1 MPASGG
7 SDLRRVVV
15 TGLGCVTPYG
25 IGVGPFWAGLSAGR
39 SAIAQIE
46 KMEGAERLNIRVAAL
61 LESFDPLEHFDEKQ
75 LQTVDRVAQFGLLAA
90 REAVAAS
97 GIAVEGMAAERAAVI
112 LGGGIGGLNTLEDGY
127 KRLYRDGT
135 SRTHPMTVPR
145 QMLNSAASNVSM
157 THGFKGPCFAIS
169 SACSSANHAIGEAYW
184 MIRSGRAD
192 VAISGGCEAPVTY
205 GMVRAWESLRVLA
218 PDTCR
223 PFSANRRGL
232 VLGEGAAIVVMETL
246 EGALARGAP
255 ILAEIAG
262 YGTTSDAGDLLR
274 PDPAG
279 AAAAMAAAIADAGLA
294 PADIGYVNAH
304 GTGTVA
310 NEQSETEAL
319 RRVFGQDLAGLAVS
333 STKPIHGHALGAV
346 GAIEMIVA
354 INALRERIAPPTIN
368 FLGVDDK
375 LGIDPVGNVARPFS
389 GDAVMS
395 NSFAFGGINASL
407 VARRYAG

>member
-1 MPASGG
+1 
-7 SDLRRVVV
+7 LRRVVV
-15 TGLGCVTPYG
+15 TGTGAFTACGLGADRLWTAARD
-25 IGVGPFWAGLSAGR
+25 GVSAAR
-39 SAIAQIE
+39 TIE
-46 KMEGAERLNIRVAAL
+46 FPENPRQMVKRAAMLAPEDMEAAWKRGNPRMQDRITAAAL
-61 LESFDPLEHFDEKQ
+61 
-75 LQTVDRVAQFGLLAA
+75 AAA
-90 REAVAAS
+90 REAVAQAGLGEAGFGARCGVVVGS
-97 GIAVEGMAAERAAVI
+97 GYGGADTNDRNMRLFALDPAARV
-112 LGGGIGGLNTLEDGY
+112 D
-127 KRLYRDGT
+127 
-135 SRTHPMTVPR
+135 PMCIPKIMT
-145 QMLNSAASNVSM
+145 NAAASWTAMEFGV
-157 THGFKGPCFAIS
+157 TGPTLCIS
-169 SACSSANHAIGEAYW
+169 TACASATQSIGLA
-184 MIRSGRAD
+184 MQ
-192 VAISGGCEAPVTY
+192 
-205 GMVRAWESLRVLA
+205 MVRAGIVERCIAGGAEALLAAAVFRAWEVLRVMTPTL
-218 PDTCR
+218 CR
-223 PFSANRRGL
+223 PFSQGRDGMM
-232 VLGEGAAIVVMETL
+232 LGEGAAMLVLET
-246 EGALARGAP
+246 EEAALARGAP

-294 PADIGYVNAH
+294 PSDIGYVNAH

>member
-1 MPASGG
+1 
-7 SDLRRVVV
+7 LRRVVV

-262 YGTTSDAGDLLR
+262 YGVTADAGDIVQ
-274 PDPAG
+274 PSAEG
-279 AAAAMAAAIADAGLA
+279 AAAAIRQALSTAGLA
-294 PADIGYVNAH
+294 PEAIDYINAH
-304 GTGTVA
+304 GTGTVL
-310 NEQSETEAL
+310 NDRTETAAV
-319 RRVFGQDLAGLAVS
+319 RAVFGAHADRLAISA
-333 STKPIHGHALGAV
+333 TKSMHGHALGAAGALELVALVQTIRDGIIPPTANYLGPDPLCDLDCVPNEPRRAQV
-346 GAIEMIVA
+346 GA
-354 INALRERIAPPTIN
+354 AL
-368 FLGVDDK
+368 
-375 LGIDPVGNVARPFS
+375 
-389 GDAVMS
+389 S
-395 NSFAFGGINASL
+395 NSFAFGGLNAVL
-407 VARRYAG
+407 AVRRFDA

>member
-1 MPASGG
+1 
-7 SDLRRVVV
+7 LRRVVV

-262 YGTTSDAGDLLR
+262 YGVTADAGDIVQ
-274 PDPAG
+274 PSAEG
-279 AAAAMAAAIADAGLA
+279 AAAAIRQALSTAGLA
-294 PADIGYVNAH
+294 PEAIDYINAH
-304 GTGTVA
+304 GTGTVL
-310 NEQSETEAL
+310 NDRTETAAV
-319 RRVFGQDLAGLAVS
+319 RAVFGAHADRLAISA
-333 STKPIHGHALGAV
+333 TKSMHGHALGAAGALELVALIQTIRQGIIPPTANYLGPDPLCDLDCVPNEPRRAQV
-346 GAIEMIVA
+346 GA
-354 INALRERIAPPTIN
+354 AL
-368 FLGVDDK
+368 
-375 LGIDPVGNVARPFS
+375 
-389 GDAVMS
+389 S
-395 NSFAFGGINASL
+395 NSFAFGGLNAVL
-407 VARRYAG
+407 AVRRFDA

>member
-1 MPASGG
+1 MTNAAASWTAMEFG
-7 SDLRRVVV
+7 V
-15 TGLGCVTPYG
+15 TGPTLCISTACASATQSIGLAMQMVRAG
-25 IGVGPFWAGLSAGR
+25 IVERCIAG
-39 SAIAQIE
+39 
-46 KMEGAERLNIRVAAL
+46 GAEA
-61 LESFDPLEHFDEKQ
+61 
-75 LQTVDRVAQFGLLAA
+75 LLAA
-90 REAVAAS
+90 AV
-97 GIAVEGMAAERAAVI
+97 
-112 LGGGIGGLNTLEDGY
+112 
-127 KRLYRDGT
+127 
-135 SRTHPMTVPR
+135 
-145 QMLNSAASNVSM
+145 
-157 THGFKGPCFAIS
+157 F
-169 SACSSANHAIGEAYW
+169 
-184 MIRSGRAD
+184 
-192 VAISGGCEAPVTY
+192 
-205 GMVRAWESLRVLA
+205 RAWEVLRVMTPTL
-218 PDTCR
+218 CR
-223 PFSANRRGL
+223 PFSQGRDGMM
-232 VLGEGAAIVVMETL
+232 LGEGAAMLVLET
-246 EGALARGAP
+246 EEAALARGAP